1 MKNLIVSRILIEIAD
16 LLEMQGVEYKPRAYR
31 KAARTVRSLPR
42 DIEEVKEDGQLT
54 ELPGIGKNIAKKI
67 EEIIETGSSKYHED
81 LKKEFPIDFEAL
93 RSVEGLGPKTIRL
106 LYTRLGVKDLDDL
119 EKAARTHEIRDLAG
133 MGEKTEQNIL
143 RNLEFA
149 RQQTGRNLLGFILP
163 IAEKLKNELLKHAA
177 VNRVEIAGSIRR
189 RKETVGDIDVLVTT
203 QKPKDVMEH
212 FTSLDSVSHVIAK
225 GEAKSTVRLREGLE
239 SDLRVIRS
247 ESFGS
252 ALMYFTGSKE
262 TNIKMRKLAL
272 KRGLKLNEYGLFE
285 NGKQIAGT
293 TEQEVFK
300 QLGMTYI
307 EPELRENRGEIE
319 AALED
324 RLPELI
330 SYGDLRG
337 DLQIHTKWSDGSNT
351 ILEMAKAAKRLGHEY
366 LAITDH
372 TGSLRI
378 AGGLNEREIMKQ
390 MKEIEKVNKA
400 VEGLTILKGVEVNIK
415 SDGKLDV
422 RDEILRDLDIV
433 VASIHSGFRQGREK
447 LTERMISAMENE
459 NVDIIA
465 HPTGRL
471 IQERKGYELDFEK
484 VFETSVETS
493 TFLEINAYPN
503 RLDLNDASVKR
514 AIEAGCRLVISTDS
528 HSADHLRFIQLGIA
542 TARRGWARKDDI
554 LNTLPLNELIKL
566 ID

>member
-93 RSVEGLGPKTIRL
+93 RSVEGLGPKTIKL

-119 EKAARTHEIRDLAG
+119 ERAAKTHEIRDLAG

-149 RQQTGRNLLGFILP
+149 RQQTGRSLLGFVLP

-189 RKETVGDIDVLVTT
+189 RKETVGDIDILVTT

-212 FTSLDSVSHVIAK
+212 FTGLDSVRHVIAK

-239 SDLRVIRS
+239 SDLRVIKP

-262 TNIKMRKLAL
+262 TNIEMRKLAL

-285 NGKQIAGT
+285 NGRQIAGK

-300 QLGMTYI
+300 HLGMTYI
-307 EPELRENRGEIE
+307 EPELRENRGEVE

-324 RLPELI
+324 RLPQLI

-378 AGGLNEREIMKQ
+378 AGGLNEQEIMKQ

-471 IQERKGYELDFEK
+471 IQERKGYELEFEK
-484 VFETSVETS
+484 VFETSARTS
-493 TFLEINAYPN
+493 TFLEVNAYPN
-503 RLDLNDASVKR
+503 QLDLNDTNTKR
-514 AIEAGCRLVISTDS
+514 AIEAGCKLVISTDS
-528 HSADHLRFIQLGIA
+528 HNADHLRFIQLGTA

-554 LNTLPLNELIKL
+554 INTLPLNELMKL
-566 ID
+566 MD

>member
-106 LYTRLGVKDLDDL
+106 LYTRLGVTDLDDL
-119 EKAARTHEIRDLAG
+119 ERAAKTHEIRDLAG

-149 RQQTGRNLLGFILP
+149 RQQTGRSLLGFILP

-189 RKETVGDIDVLVTT
+189 RKETVGDIDILVTT
-203 QKPKDVMEH
+203 RKPKDVMEH
-212 FTSLDSVSHVIAK
+212 FTGLDSVRHVIAK

-239 SDLRVIRS
+239 SDLRVIKP

-262 TNIKMRKLAL
+262 TNIEMRKLAL

-285 NGKQIAGT
+285 NGRQIAGK

-300 QLGMTYI
+300 HLGMTYI
-307 EPELRENRGEIE
+307 EPELRENRGEVE

-324 RLPELI
+324 RLPQLI

-378 AGGLNEREIMKQ
+378 AGGLNEQEIMKQ
-390 MKEIEKVNKA
+390 MKEIEKINKA

-471 IQERKGYELDFEK
+471 IQERKGYELEFEK
-484 VFETSVETS
+484 VFETSARTS
-493 TFLEINAYPN
+493 TFLEVNAYPN
-503 RLDLNDASVKR
+503 RLDLNDTNTKR
-514 AIEAGCRLVISTDS
+514 AIEAGCKLVISTDS
-528 HSADHLRFIQLGIA
+528 HNADHLRFIQLGTA

-554 LNTLPLNELIKL
+554 INTLPLNELMKL
-566 ID
+566 MD

>member
-93 RSVEGLGPKTIRL
+93 RSVEGLGPRTIKL

-119 EKAARTHEIRDLAG
+119 ERAAKTHEIRDLAG

-149 RQQTGRNLLGFILP
+149 RQQTGRSLLGFILP

-189 RKETVGDIDVLVTT
+189 RKETVGDIDILVTT

-212 FTSLDSVSHVIAK
+212 FTGLDSVRHVIAK

-239 SDLRVIRS
+239 SDLRVIKP

-262 TNIKMRKLAL
+262 TNIEMRKLAL

-285 NGKQIAGT
+285 NGRQIAGT

-300 QLGMTYI
+300 HLGMTYI
-307 EPELRENRGEIE
+307 EPELRENRGEVE

-324 RLPELI
+324 RLPQLI

-378 AGGLNEREIMKQ
+378 AGGLNEQEIMKQ
-390 MKEIEKVNKA
+390 MKEIEKINKA

-471 IQERKGYELDFEK
+471 IQERKGYELEFEK
-484 VFETSVETS
+484 VFETSARTS
-493 TFLEINAYPN
+493 TFLEVNAYPN
-503 RLDLNDASVKR
+503 RLDLNDTNTKR
-514 AIEAGCRLVISTDS
+514 AIEAGCKLVISTDS
-528 HSADHLRFIQLGIA
+528 HNADHLRFIQLGTA

-554 LNTLPLNELIKL
+554 INTLPLNELMKL
-566 ID
+566 MD

>member
-1 MKNLIVSRILIEIAD
+1 MKNFAVARILNEIAD

-31 KAARTVRSLPR
+31 KAARTVRSLPK

-67 EEIIETGSSKYHED
+67 EEIIETGSSEYHED

-93 RSVEGLGPKTIRL
+93 RSVEGLGPKTIKL
-106 LYTRLGVKDLDDL
+106 LYTRLGVKNLDDL
-119 EKAARTHEIRDLAG
+119 ERAAKTHEIRDLAG

-149 RQQTGRNLLGFILP
+149 RQRTGRNLLGYILP
-163 IAEKLKNELLKHAA
+163 VAEKLKNDLRKLAA

-189 RKETVGDIDVLVTT
+189 RKETVGDIDILVTT
-203 QKPKDVMEH
+203 QKPKDVMDY
-212 FTSLDSVSHVIAK
+212 FTGLDSVRHVIAK

-239 SDLRVIRS
+239 SDLRVIKP

-252 ALMYFTGSKE
+252 ALMYFTGSRE
-262 TNIKMRKLAL
+262 TNIEMRKLAL
-272 KRGLKLNEYGLFE
+272 KQGLKLNEYGLFE
-285 NGKQIAGT
+285 NERQIAGK

-300 QLGMTYI
+300 HLGMTYV
-307 EPELRENRGEIE
+307 EPELRENRGEVE

-324 RLPELI
+324 RLPKLI
-330 SYGDLRG
+330 SYDDLRG
-337 DLQIHTKWSDGSNT
+337 DLQAHTKWSDGSNT

-366 LAITDH
+366 LATTDH

-378 AGGLNEREIMKQ
+378 AGGMNEKEIMKQ
-390 MKEIEKVNKA
+390 MQEIEKVNET
-400 VEGLTILKGVEVNIK
+400 VEGLTVLNGVEVNIK

-422 RDEILRDLDIV
+422 KDEILRDLDIV

-471 IQERKGYELDFEK
+471 IQERTGYELDFER

-503 RLDLNDASVKR
+503 RLDLNDTNVKR
-514 AIEAGCRLVISTDS
+514 AVEAGCRLVISTDS
-528 HSADHLRFIQLGIA
+528 HNADHLRFIQLGIA

-554 LNTLPLNELIKL
+554 LNTLSLNELMKL
-566 ID
+566 MD

>member
-1 MKNLIVSRILIEIAD
+1 MKNLIVARILNEIAD
-16 LLEMQGVEYKPRAYR
+16 LLEMQDVEYKPRAYR

-93 RSVEGLGPKTIRL
+93 RSVEGLGPKTIKF

-163 IAEKLKNELLKHAA
+163 IAEKLKNELRKHAT

-189 RKETVGDIDVLVTT
+189 RKETVGDIDILVTT
-203 QKPKDVMEH
+203 QKPKDVMDH
-212 FTSLDSVSHVIAK
+212 FTGLDSVSHVVAK
-225 GEAKSTVRLREGLE
+225 GEAKSTVRLKEGLE
-239 SDLRVIRS
+239 SDLRVIKP

-262 TNIKMRKLAL
+262 TNIEMRKLAL

-285 NGKQIAGT
+285 NGRQIAGK

-307 EPELRENRGEIE
+307 EPVLRENRGEVE

-324 RLPELI
+324 RLPKLI
-330 SYGDLRG
+330 SYDDLRG

-390 MKEIEKVNKA
+390 MKEIEKINKA
-400 VEGLTILKGVEVNIK
+400 IEGLMILKGVEVNIK
-415 SDGKLDV
+415 SDGQLDV
-422 RDEILRDLDIV
+422 KDEILRDLDIV

-447 LTERMISAMENE
+447 LTERIISAMENE
-459 NVDIIA
+459 HVDIIA

-484 VFETSVETS
+484 VFETSVETG

-503 RLDLNDASVKR
+503 RLDLNDMNVKR
-514 AIEAGCRLVISTDS
+514 AVEAGCRLVISTDS
-528 HSADHLRFIQLGIA
+528 HNADHLRYIQLGIA

-554 LNTLPLNELIKL
+554 LNTLSLNELMKL
-566 ID
+566 MD

>member
-1 MKNLIVSRILIEIAD
+1 MKNFAVARILNEIAD

-31 KAARTVRSLPR
+31 KAARTVRSLPK

-67 EEIIETGSSKYHED
+67 EEIIETGSSEYHED

-93 RSVEGLGPKTIRL
+93 RSVEGLGPKTIKL
-106 LYTRLGVKDLDDL
+106 LYTRLGVKNLDDL
-119 EKAARTHEIRDLAG
+119 ERAAKTHEIRDLAG

-149 RQQTGRNLLGFILP
+149 RQRTGRNLLGYILP
-163 IAEKLKNELLKHAA
+163 VAEKLKNDLRKLAA

-189 RKETVGDIDVLVTT
+189 RKETVGDIDILVTT
-203 QKPKDVMEH
+203 QKPKDVMDY
-212 FTSLDSVSHVIAK
+212 FTGLDSVRHVIAK

-239 SDLRVIRS
+239 SDLRVIKP

-252 ALMYFTGSKE
+252 ALMYFTGSRE
-262 TNIKMRKLAL
+262 TNIEMRKLAL
-272 KRGLKLNEYGLFE
+272 KQGLKLNEYGLFE
-285 NGKQIAGT
+285 NERQIAGK

-300 QLGMTYI
+300 HLGMTYV
-307 EPELRENRGEIE
+307 EPELRENRGEVE

-324 RLPELI
+324 RLPKLI
-330 SYGDLRG
+330 SYDDLRG
-337 DLQIHTKWSDGSNT
+337 DLQAHTKWSDGSNT

-366 LAITDH
+366 LATTDH

-378 AGGLNEREIMKQ
+378 AGGMNEKEIMKQ
-390 MKEIEKVNKA
+390 MQEIEKVNET
-400 VEGLTILKGVEVNIK
+400 VEGLTVLNGVEVNIK

-422 RDEILRDLDIV
+422 KDEILRDLDIV
-433 VASIHSGFRQGREK
+433 VASIHSGFRKGREK

-471 IQERKGYELDFEK
+471 IQERTGYELDFER

-503 RLDLNDASVKR
+503 RLDLNDTNVKR
-514 AIEAGCRLVISTDS
+514 AVEAGCRLVISTDS
-528 HSADHLRFIQLGIA
+528 HNADHLRFIQLGIA

-554 LNTLPLNELIKL
+554 LNTLSLNELMKL
-566 ID
+566 MD